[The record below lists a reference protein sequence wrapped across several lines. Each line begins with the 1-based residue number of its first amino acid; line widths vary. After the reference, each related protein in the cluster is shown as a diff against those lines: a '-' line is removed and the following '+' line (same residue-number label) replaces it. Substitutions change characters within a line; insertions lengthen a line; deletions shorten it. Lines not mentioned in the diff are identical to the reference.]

1 MKDYILD
8 LLEKDKRL
16 DNRKLD
22 EFRKIEIEK
31 DFIQRAEGSARVRM
45 GKTDVIAGIKLEIS
59 EPFSDMPD
67 LGILRTEAEFTPIA
81 SEDFFPGPPDENA
94 IELARIVDRGIR
106 ESETIDLE
114 KLCLEKG
121 EKVWGVCVDIR
132 IINHDGNLM
141 DASALAALIALTTT
155 KIPKIKDDE
164 ILREDYSGKLPLKH
178 KPITISVGKMG
189 NKFIID
195 PSIEEEKLLDST
207 LSVSVREDDKICAMQ
222 KGKKPLNMEEINKII
237 DLVVKKSKELR
248 NLI

>member
-31 DFIQRAEGSARVRM
+31 DFIQRAEGSARVRL

-132 IINHDGNLM
+132 IVNHDGNLM
-141 DASALAALIALTTT
+141 DASALAALVALTTT
-155 KIPKIKDDE
+155 KIPKLKDDE

-178 KPITISVGKMG
+178 KPITISVGKIG

-195 PSIEEEKLLDST
+195 PSIEEEKLLDSI
-207 LSVSVREDDKICAMQ
+207 LAVSVREDDKICAMQ

-237 DLVVKKSKELR
+237 DLVVKKSKDLR
-248 NLI
+248 KLI